1 MRVFRRPEP
10 ENDEEAVRKL
20 IAEIDELDKARNA
33 VFRRIWLVV
42 LLVFP
47 LAILLFVM
55 VALLKR

>member
-1 MRVFRRPEP
+1 MRVYRRLEP

-20 IAEIDELDKARNA
+20 IAEIDELDKAKNA

-55 VALLKR
+55 VALLKH